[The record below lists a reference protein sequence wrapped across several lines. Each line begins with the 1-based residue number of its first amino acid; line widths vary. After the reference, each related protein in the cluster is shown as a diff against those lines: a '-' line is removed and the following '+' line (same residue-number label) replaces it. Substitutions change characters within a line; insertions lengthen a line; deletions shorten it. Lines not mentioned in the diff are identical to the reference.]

1 MVGSKRFIGLLK
13 RRAREEPG
21 LLEIAALE
29 SRGRLVVQLFP
40 LRLAR
45 ARGNRRK
52 QQESRYRQRAGRGSG
67 VAGQELWNS
76 GSTWRPSSRV
86 SSAS

>member
-1 MVGSKRFIGLLK
+1 
-13 RRAREEPG
+13 
-21 LLEIAALE
+21 
-29 SRGRLVVQLFP
+29 VQLFP

-45 ARGNRRK
+45 ARADSSK
-52 QQESRYRQRAGRGSG
+52 HQESRYRQRAGRGSG

-86 SSAS
+86 TSVS